1 MKILIIG
8 AGKMGLA
15 ITRQLADEGHDI
27 TVIDSDGEKIQTVSD
42 MYDVIT
48 LQGNGESFEVLR
60 TAGVED
66 VDLLIAA
73 SGDDA
78 VNLVCSVAGR
88 YLGAKEAVIRVK
100 DPEFSREREMLSKGF
115 GVSASFNPDLET
127 AREIARI
134 LQFPMAA
141 RVETFASGRSE
152 LVEYRIDAE
161 SSLHGVPMKELRNR
175 FHAQVLICAVE
186 RDGAVFIPKGDFVLL
201 SGDRISIAGSRT
213 ELRNFFRA
221 VGKDRKSVRN
231 VILMGGS
238 LIALY
243 LSRELIRAGMD
254 VTIIE
259 QNRSRCEELCTLL
272 PDATIICGDGSKE
285 EVLLEEGIRNADAF
299 VSLTGSDEDNII
311 VSMYAADM
319 GVGKVICKL
328 SDDHFVNMLQ
338 KSVLDTFVCPKLLAA
353 SELARYVRALHNA
366 QGSSVESLYRLIDN
380 QVEALEFAV
389 GADSAVVGTP
399 LMNLKIAPDVLIAAV
414 LHGHE
419 VSIPGGNTVIH
430 EDDHA
435 VLVTTRKGLR
445 SLDDILG

>member
-60 TAGVED
+60 TAGIED
-66 VDLLIAA
+66 TDLLIAA

-100 DPEFSREREMLSKGF
+100 DPEFSREREMLSEGF

-127 AREIARI
+127 AQEIARI
-134 LQFPMAA
+134 LQFPMTA
-141 RVETFASGRSE
+141 RVETFASGRAE
-152 LVEYRIDAE
+152 LVEYRIPPE

-175 FHAQVLICAVE
+175 FRAQVLICAVE
-186 RDGAVFIPKGDFVLL
+186 RDGTVFIPKGDFVLL
-201 SGDRISIAGSRT
+201 SGDRIGIAGSRT
-213 ELRNFFRA
+213 EVRNFFHA
-221 VGKDRKSVRN
+221 VGKDWKSIRN

-238 LIALY
+238 RVALY
-243 LSRELIRAGMD
+243 LSRELIPAGMD

-259 QNRSRCEELCTLL
+259 QDRSRCEELCTLL
-272 PDATIICGDGSKE
+272 PDATVIFGDGSKE

-299 VSLTGSDEDNII
+299 VALTGSDEDNII

-328 SDDHFVNMLQ
+328 GDDHFVNMLQ

-353 SELARYVRALHNA
+353 SEMARYVRALRNA

-389 GADSAVVGTP
+389 GADSALVGTP
-399 LMNLKIAPDVLIAAV
+399 LMNLRIAPDVLIAAV

-430 EDDHA
+430 GGDHA